1 MDHPSPTPTNAP
13 ARSRNSGGDQRTA
26 SNGRH
31 PGPGS
36 GPAGESSVT
45 ISSSRSVS
53 LERRL
58 LARMLR
64 HIGSPPVSIV
74 LWDGSEVSASDAAP
88 EFRVSIADRMTLW
101 RVACDP
107 LAQFGEGYSRG
118 AIQVDGDFVE
128 FLRMMMYPLAG
139 PRFGVR
145 RRARNAFRWHGPKGM
160 TLAGSRENIY
170 RHYDI
175 GNPFYKLW
183 LDERMLYTCAYFRE
197 IEMSLEDA
205 QIAKMDHICR
215 KLQLK
220 PGETVIEAGCG
231 WGGFALHMAAHY
243 GVTVR
248 AFNIS
253 REQILYARESARLAG
268 LEDRV
273 EFVEEDWRE
282 ITGQCDAFVSVGML
296 EHVGIEHF
304 RRLGKVIDRCLTPE
318 GRGLIHSIGRNY
330 PEPLNPWIERH
341 IFPGAEPPAL
351 SEMMDIF
358 EHRNFSVL
366 DLENIRLHYAV
377 TLEHWLARFDEN
389 VDEVRDMF
397 DEPFVRMWR
406 LYLASSMVAFECGLL
421 QLFQVVFAPG
431 RSNNIPWTRDYMYS
445 GDQTKEFGAV
455 WRGRNGKHSRDAM

>member
-1 MDHPSPTPTNAP
+1 MDQPSPAHTDARHRNRALPRERTAP
-13 ARSRNSGGDQRTA
+13 ATTPNNGTHFDSSASVSG
-26 SNGRH
+26 
-31 PGPGS
+31 
-36 GPAGESSVT
+36 
-45 ISSSRSVS
+45 SRSVAF
-53 LERRL
+53 ERRL
-58 LARMLR
+58 LAKMLR
-64 HIGSPPVSIV
+64 RIGSPPVSIV
-74 LWDGSEVSASDAAP
+74 LWDGCEVVVCDGPP
-88 EFRVSIADRMTLW
+88 EFRVTISDRTTLW
-101 RVACDP
+101 RVAIDP
-107 LAQFGEGYSRG
+107 LAQFGEGYARG
-118 AIQVDGDFVE
+118 AIQIEGDFVE
-128 FLRMMMYPLAG
+128 FLRTMMFPLAG
-139 PRFGVR
+139 PRFGIR
-145 RRARNAFRWHGPKGM
+145 RRARDVFRWHGPKSM

-183 LDERMLYTCAYFRE
+183 LDERMLYTCAYFSD
-197 IEMSLEDA
+197 IDMSLEDA
-205 QIAKMDHICR
+205 QLAKMDHICR

-253 REQILYARESARLAG
+253 HEQIVYARESARLAG

-273 EFVEEDWRE
+273 EFVEQDWRQ

-296 EHVGIEHF
+296 EHAGIENY
-304 RRLGKVIDRCLTPE
+304 RRLGEVIDDCLVPE

-341 IFPGAEPPAL
+341 IFPGAEPPAV

-358 EHRNFSVL
+358 EHRNLSVL

-377 TLEHWLARFDEN
+377 TLEHWLQRFDEH

-397 DEPFVRMWR
+397 DESFVRMWR

-431 RSNNIPWTRDYMYS
+431 RSNRIPWTRDYMYNS
-445 GDQTKEFGAV
+445 DPPPERGAV
-455 WRGRNGKHSRDAM
+455 WDGRNGERRSDAV